1 MIIQIFIDKILDF
14 MCNQL
19 SEINPGAEITNSN
32 TEIPKDGVNFH
43 HSNPQI
49 DTNIPQQIGKYR
61 IAKRIGAGSYSVVYA
76 VINLVTGEQ
85 VCVKIIPKSTTQT
98 EVDMIQLAREIKILS
113 SVSHSNIIKFIEFV
127 EDENN
132 YYIFQEISDGATLL
146 QFIAASEKP
155 LSESLSRIIF
165 KQLIS
170 ALIFL
175 HQNGIYHRDI
185 KLENILIN
193 TDMTIK
199 LIDFGFSNFGNRDS
213 LLKTICG
220 SLRYLSPECIKGE
233 AYSGALADVWSA
245 GVVLFI
251 LITKLMPFNGT
262 SQPQIINNIIE
273 CNYEIPDF
281 VSPLC
286 ADLIKRI
293 FVVDPNIR
301 ITTEQIFAHPWLA
314 ENENKAICKPLDSGR
329 KEVYIDQ
336 YKLNKLDSTRRR
348 SFSTS
353 ADICGMRNIRSTK
366 HQINGCSRLPKI
378 PRPNQTFVTD

>member
-1 MIIQIFIDKILDF
+1 

-19 SEINPGAEITNSN
+19 SEINPGAEITRPN
-32 TEIPKDGVNFH
+32 TEISNDGPNFP
-43 HSNPQI
+43 HSSCASNSQL
-49 DTNIPQQIGKYR
+49 DTNIPNQIGKYK
-61 IAKRIGAGSYSVVYA
+61 ITKKVGSGSFSVVYA

-85 VCVKIIPKSTTQT
+85 ACVKIIPKSNTQA

-113 SVSHSNIIKFIEFV
+113 SVSHNNIIKFIEFL
-127 EDENN
+127 EDEYN
-132 YYIFQEISDGATLL
+132 YYIFQEISDGASLL
-146 QFIAASEKP
+146 QFLSASEKP
-155 LSESLSRIIF
+155 LSESLTRIIF
-165 KQLIS
+165 KQLIN

-199 LIDFGFSNFGNRDS
+199 LIDFGFCNFGNRDS

-220 SLRYLSPECIKGE
+220 SLRYLPPECIKGE
-233 AYSGALADVWSA
+233 AYSGDLADVWSA

-251 LITKLMPFNGT
+251 LITKLMPFNG
-262 SQPQIINNIIE
+262 SNQPQIIKNIIE

-281 VSPLC
+281 VLPLC

-293 FVVDPNIR
+293 FVTDPNNR
-301 ITTEQIFAHPWLA
+301 ITTEQIFAHPWMT
-314 ENENKAICKPLDSGR
+314 ENEVKTLIKPLDLNH
-329 KEVYIDQ
+329 KDIIMDQ

-348 SFSTS
+348 SFSTT
-353 ADICGMRNIRSTK
+353 ADIRGRRNPRNLT

-378 PRPNQTFVTD
+378 PRPVNQTFVTD